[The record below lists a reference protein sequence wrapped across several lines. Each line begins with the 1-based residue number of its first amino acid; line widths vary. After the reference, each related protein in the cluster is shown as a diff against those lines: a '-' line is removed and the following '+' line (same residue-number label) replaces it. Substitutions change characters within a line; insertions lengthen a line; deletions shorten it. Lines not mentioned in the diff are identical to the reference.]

1 MVRRAGRAII
11 RPSSSQSTNAPVTPI
26 SEYALLV
33 LRFVGSFE
41 YLPSLC
47 NRRRRESEMGSWA
60 ASVLHRKPRHCVK
73 GGGGE

>member
-1 MVRRAGRAII
+1 MVRRAGREII
-11 RPSSSQSTNAPVTPI
+11 RPSSSQSTIAPVTPI
-26 SEYALLV
+26 SEYAVLV

-47 NRRRRESEMGSWA
+47 NRRRESEMGSWA
-60 ASVLHRKPRHCVK
+60 ASVLHRKLRHCVK